1 MNQVKNLLKNCNV
14 KKKDKIKIDRGIRRQ
29 VDIDLGITPPKTKVH
44 KNKKKYSRKDKH
56 KNKKLQKEYKKKQ
69 DKLEIKGGK

>member
-1 MNQVKNLLKNCNV
+1 MNQVKNLLKNYKV

-56 KNKKLQKEYKKKQ
+56 KNKK
-69 DKLEIKGGK
+69 

>member
-1 MNQVKNLLKNCNV
+1 MNQVKNLLKNYNV

-44 KNKKKYSRKDKH
+44 KNKK
-56 KNKKLQKEYKKKQ
+56 
-69 DKLEIKGGK
+69 

>member
-1 MNQVKNLLKNCNV
+1 M

-29 VDIDLGITPPKTKVH
+29 VDLDLGVTPPKTKIH

-56 KNKKLQKEYKKKQ
+56 KNKK
-69 DKLEIKGGK
+69 

>member
-1 MNQVKNLLKNCNV
+1 MNQVKNLLKNYKV

-44 KNKKKYSRKDKH
+44 KNKKKYNRKDKH
-56 KNKKLQKEYKKKQ
+56 KNKK
-69 DKLEIKGGK
+69 

>member
-1 MNQVKNLLKNCNV
+1 MNQVKNLLKNCKV

-44 KNKKKYSRKDKH
+44 KNKKKYNRKDKH
-56 KNKKLQKEYKKKQ
+56 KNKK
-69 DKLEIKGGK
+69 